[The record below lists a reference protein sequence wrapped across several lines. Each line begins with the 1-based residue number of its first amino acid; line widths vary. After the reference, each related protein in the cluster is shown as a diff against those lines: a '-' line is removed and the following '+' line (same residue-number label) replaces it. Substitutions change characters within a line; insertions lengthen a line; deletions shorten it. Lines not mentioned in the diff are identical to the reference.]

1 MNCASNA
8 IQNAGD
14 DHMNKLSRTIKIL
27 VFISAVLIVELV
39 FLISFAG
46 AVVKF
51 RYITSLY
58 LDDKGS
64 ALKQPEGVA
73 CNNES
78 ALIVA
83 DTGNGRLLRY
93 TFEEGAVRT
102 GTVEIK
108 VNQQAYPIKIEMN
121 SKGEIFTYDRKHR
134 RIIRFSPGGQFKG
147 YFDLTGLPSP
157 SSYVLRSFTLDMNDN
172 VYVLDILSQRVVV
185 LSPEGKYLHQI
196 KFPENYGFFS
206 DVAVDFKGTVLLVD
220 SVRGV
225 VFSAANSA
233 ASFTPLTESL
243 KEYVRFPA
251 SLATDSRGR
260 IYLVDRN
267 GGSIIILGQ
276 DGSFLGRQSG
286 LGWKE
291 GRLNY
296 PSQVCINN
304 RGEIFVADT
313 RNNRVQV
320 FETVE

>member
-1 MNCASNA
+1 M
-8 IQNAGD
+8 
-14 DHMNKLSRTIKIL
+14 
-27 VFISAVLIVELV
+27 ELF

-58 LDDKGS
+58 RDDAGS
-64 ALKQPEGVA
+64 AFQQPEGVA

-83 DTGNGRLLRY
+83 DTGNGRLLRF
-93 TFEEGAVRT
+93 TFEEGSVRT

-108 VNQQAYPIKIEMN
+108 VDQQSYPIKLEMN
-121 SKGEIFTYDRKHR
+121 SKGEIFTFDRKHR
-134 RIIRFSPGGQFKG
+134 RITRLSPGGQFKG

-157 SSYVLRSFTLDMNDN
+157 TSYVIRSFTLDMNDT
-172 VYVLDILSQRVVV
+172 VYVLDILSQRVLV
-185 LSPEGKYLHQI
+185 LSPEGKYIRQI
-196 KFPENYGFFS
+196 QCPENYGFFS
-206 DVAVDFKGTVLLVD
+206 DVAVDFKGTLFIVD
-220 SVRGV
+220 SVKGV
-225 VFSAANSA
+225 VYSAANSA
-233 ASFTPLTESL
+233 ASFTPFAESL

-251 SLATDSRGR
+251 SLATDRRGR

-267 GGSIIILGQ
+267 GGSILILGQ

-304 RGEIFVADT
+304 KGEVFVADT

-320 FETVE
+320 FEMVE